1 MDKAEMMERMRI
13 NIPALK
19 EWQDAIKIIDVP
31 EPGRV
36 HYTVDVPESL
46 ANFHGAT
53 HGGTAASICDT
64 GAGFAMYS
72 YGDNNVSSSASIEYV
87 RAEPVGK
94 LDVWTEPIHK
104 GRSTA
109 VIRVSARSAAT
120 GKLLFEG
127 THNMFIL
134 GRFEGFDE

>member
-1 MDKAEMMERMRI
+1 M
-13 NIPALK
+13 
-19 EWQDAIKIIDVP
+19 
-31 EPGRV
+31 

-72 YGDNNVSSSASIEYV
+72 YGDNNVCSSASIEYV

-104 GRSTA
+104 GRSMA

>member
-19 EWQDAIKIIDVP
+19 EWQEAITIIDVP

-36 HYTVDVPESL
+36 HYTVDVPASL

-94 LDVWTEPIHK
+94 LK